1 MEKVWKSAA
10 GDLQRQTASPS
21 NDRVRIFEWL
31 DPAFVGRWRASAWG
45 ETERTSQSHRS
56 DTELV
61 RAAVVRTEDLLRNG
75 AGSHV
80 IVQRSEHPVARYA
93 GIRGHSHPAHLQLGK
108 CRRRHHSARSLAQ
121 R

>member
-1 MEKVWKSAA
+1 MKKALKNAAARFMKSSSFNCAPFRARSQGRARPDTTLEAEWKKSGNRLPATFS
-10 GDLQRQTASPS
+10 GKRRRL

-75 AGSHV
+75 AG
-80 IVQRSEHPVARYA
+80 
-93 GIRGHSHPAHLQLGK
+93 
-108 CRRRHHSARSLAQ
+108 
-121 R
+121 